1 MFDIHE
7 DRIDVRHEAEI
18 RFRFGAAF
26 RFDGRIPALGLAGL
40 EQFAGKVRPP
50 PEWRNVDRSFFKI
63 SMSSPMRMDRPFMTR
78 APVGQAAAQSPLP
91 VQTW

>member
-18 RFRFGAAF
+18 RFRFSAAF

-40 EQFAGKVRPP
+40 EQFAGKVRLH
-50 PEWRNVDRSFFKI
+50 ERIAAGQGDTAAGMAER
-63 SMSSPMRMDRPFMTR
+63 RPVF
-78 APVGQAAAQSPLP
+78 L
-91 VQTW
+91 